1 MPDPTYAPSHANHRR
16 RHRLPCNGRGII
28 ECRRASRGADLAVC
42 ALDISEAGVRL
53 VLRAA
58 LVAGDVVEVVLS
70 GAGVREP
77 LRRRGRVAWSSPLA
91 GGGACA
97 GVSFDEPVP
106 PADVQRL
113 GRTVR

>member
-1 MPDPTYAPSHANHRR
+1 MVNRSFAPIPTNHRR
-16 RHRLPCNGRGII
+16 RSRLPCSGRGII
-28 ECRRASRGADLAVC
+28 ECRRARRGSDLAVC

-58 LVAGDVVEVVLS
+58 LLAGEEVEVVLS

-77 LRRRGRVAWSSPLA
+77 VRRLGRVAWSSPLA

-106 PADVQRL
+106 LADVRRL
-113 GRTVR
+113 SRAVS